1 MRPASV
7 RRIGPWRRSV
17 AALGLLPVLAL
28 ALYARPAL
36 AQVGPLGP
44 LQLKV
49 LEFNIEYGGVHVSFD
64 KVVEAIRRSGADV
77 VAIEE
82 AQGHTLAL
90 RRALG
95 GRTRAAGSRSCRST
109 R

>member
-1 MRPASV
+1 MHP
-7 RRIGPWRRSV
+7 
-17 AALGLLPVLAL
+17 LAL
-28 ALYARPAL
+28 WARPAR
-36 AQVGPLGP
+36 AQVAPLPP
-44 LQLKV
+44 LRLKV

-64 KVVEAIRRSGADV
+64 KVVEAIRRSGADL

-90 RRALG
+90 RSPLG
-95 GRTRAAGSRSCRST
+95 WPYASGRLQVLRST